1 MVAEGRSVRPVGRV
15 LRLLTGVAMVF
26 VSGQAMVSAAA
37 VLNFQV
43 AGILVA
49 LFVLYTLI
57 QLAMGRFVSTINPWL
72 GAVIAVAPVFLLF
85 ALGPAG
91 QISALMFIGV
101 SLVATAV
108 RADGGCEVM
117 TLSGMPMGRRTHL
130 VCLVFS
136 PMDWVEDRLSGGLP
150 RAEDKAA

>member
-1 MVAEGRSVRPVGRV
+1 MPVCFLWQSRRSRTQIAHRGRDGVRLGPGNG
-15 LRLLTGVAMVF
+15 L
-26 VSGQAMVSAAA
+26 
-37 VLNFQV
+37 QV

-49 LFVLYTLI
+49 VFVLYTLS
-57 QLAMGRFVSTINPWL
+57 QLAIERFVSTINPWL